1 MKTTATS
8 SRLRSPLANRYSL
21 FAILLILSGCISPKA
36 PEPPPPEPPP
46 PDAPEIIEA
55 TQLYEQGRVQDAI
68 AATIDITRRNPGA
81 RGLPVLQAKLANYLA
96 EERAADAEARVAST
110 VKASSADATRFGAMP
125 ETYRTL
131 RHVVGE
137 VGSLRTVST
146 DMQNT
151 LHSPVSVNLTDA
163 NINAF
168 IAQFAQSTNINIIA
182 DSALNASEAALTI
195 KAENVPLIEI
205 LNYVGRNLGVTF
217 SVGDNIIWATPRDES
232 ETAVPMETRVYKLRK
247 GLIGSE
253 LGKSIQGLTPFKG
266 AQSSR
271 DGGRND
277 TQDEKKEKP
286 EGKIGLLDAIPRFV
300 PQPEGSDLLF
310 NDKSH
315 VLIVKNTKENLSKTE
330 EVIDALD
337 IRPLQILIEARFITT
352 KVTDLKDLGIE
363 WLLDNR
369 GPARFGGSTTTE
381 GGEGAAATTSMAD
394 AWLRGKDLATR
405 VRPDVL
411 IGTSG
416 AQGGKFAYQAVLG
429 DTALQA
435 TLHAL
440 QQNGESRAIFVPRVT
455 TLNNHEATVR
465 IGEDTTYY
473 DDVDAQSTTSTGYGN
488 SSGYHD
494 VEMNYN
500 TPSRLE
506 TGCSLIVTPS
516 VGADLSTVNLILRPE
531 ISEVIKWEE
540 YIISTT
546 TYQNQ
551 EGQTVQPTIKIPT
564 VSRQYIE
571 TETVVR
577 SGETV
582 VLGGLVRTQKQED
595 TTATPWLSRLPL
607 IGNLFKVEKKESK
620 VDNIL
625 IFVTATL
632 ISDTGEGL
640 IPLNDLERYGAPVPS
655 ASRTPHILR
664 ENSTL
669 PPPNAIP
676 NAPNT
681 EIITAVIPDIELPSA
696 VINHSTAPAAIAAP
710 VEQASEARTLLA
722 PAATAPAQPS
732 PKAVP
737 VPAPAA
743 AAPAPAAQAV
753 PQPAPAAAPVPAA
766 PAPAQAAPKPAP
778 QAVAPAAPQPAP
790 APAPAAPA
798 PNN

>member
-1 MKTTATS
+1 
-8 SRLRSPLANRYSL
+8 L
-21 FAILLILSGCISPKA
+21 FSGCIAPK
-36 PEPPPPEPPP
+36 PPDQLPPAPPP
-46 PDAPEIIEA
+46 PDAPEVAAA
-55 TQLYEQGRVQDAI
+55 TQLFEQGHVQDAI
-68 AATIDITRRNPGA
+68 AAAIDITRKNPGA
-81 RGLPVLQAKLANYLA
+81 RGLPALQARLARHLA
-96 EERAADAEARVAST
+96 EERAAEAEARAAST

-137 VGSLRTVST
+137 TGSLRTVST
-146 DMQNT
+146 EMQKA
-151 LHSPVSVNLTDA
+151 LRSPVSVNLTDA
-163 NINAF
+163 GINAF
-168 IAQFAQSTNINIIA
+168 IAQFAQSTNINIVA
-182 DSALNASEAALTI
+182 DSALNASEAKITV
-195 KAENVPLIEI
+195 KAENTPLIEI
-205 LNYVGRNLGVTF
+205 LDYVGRNLGVTF
-217 SVGDNIIWATPRDES
+217 SVGESIIWATPRDDS
-232 ETAVPMETRVYKLRK
+232 ETAIPMETRVYKLRK
-247 GLIGSE
+247 GLIGTE

-271 DGGRND
+271 DSGRD
-277 TQDEKKEKP
+277 TTQQQEKTEKP

-300 PQPEGSDLLF
+300 PQPEGAELLF

-315 VLIVKNTKENLSKTE
+315 VLIVKNTKENLNKTE
-330 EVIDALD
+330 ELIDALD
-337 IRPLQILIEARFITT
+337 IRPLQVLIEARFITT
-352 KVTDLKDLGIE
+352 QVSDLKDLGID

-369 GPARFGGSTTTE
+369 GPAKFAGSLTATEESSGSTADSWWRGNQAAE
-381 GGEGAAATTSMAD
+381 GG
-394 AWLRGKDLATR
+394 R

-411 IGTSG
+411 IAQAGS
-416 AQGGKFAYQAVLG
+416 QGGKLAYQAVLG

-440 QQNGESRAIFVPRVT
+440 QQDGQSRAIFVPRVT

-488 SSGYHD
+488 ASGYHD

-500 TPSRLE
+500 PPSRLE

-516 VGADLSTVNLILRPE
+516 VGADLSTINLLLRPE

-551 EGQTVQPTIKIPT
+551 QGQTVQPTIKIPT

-595 TTATPWLSRLPL
+595 TTATPWLSDLPL
-607 IGNLFKVEKKESK
+607 IGKLFKVERKEDK

-640 IPLNDLERYGAPVPS
+640 IPLNDLERYGVAVP
-655 ASRTPHILR
+655 AANRTPLILR
-664 ENSTL
+664 EGAPLS
-669 PPPNAIP
+669 PPDAIP

-681 EIITAVIPDIELPSA
+681 GLPPPVSQ
-696 VINHSTAPAAIAAP
+696 STAPAPEAP
-710 VEQASEARTLLA
+710 P
-722 PAATAPAQPS
+722 PAETP
-732 PKAVP
+732 
-737 VPAPAA
+737 
-743 AAPAPAAQAV
+743 
-753 PQPAPAAAPVPAA
+753 
-766 PAPAQAAPKPAP
+766 
-778 QAVAPAAPQPAP
+778 APQPAAGEPP
-790 APAPAAPA
+790 APPAAPA
-798 PNN
+798 PNP